1 MIQEQEGN
9 IELSGSSALYRSLQ
23 VSLGLSVLS
32 PTFCKAK
39 ETAGRST
46 EGQGGGKPRE
56 IFIWGFYCLWDG
68 GHGAPQVLD
77 VGDGQNSLVSEQLG
91 WNQQGSQD
99 GWGWEG
105 LTDHLLSH
113 GRDTS
118 TIPGC
123 SWARS
128 WDPRGAVNTLGA
140 QLCLTHP
147 LPCFF
152 GQIPVVLGLQAGVA
166 GSTGNCRQLQMPA
179 VLWLPGHEAAEPGPG
194 MSEG

>member
-1 MIQEQEGN
+1 MLPEGSQVFSPCSQRDPRCSHAPRRIQGVLPMLPGDPSCSLCTAEEKGP
-9 IELSGSSALYRSLQ
+9 SRSSFRAHCSHL
-23 VSLGLSVLS
+23 
-32 PTFCKAK
+32 PC
-39 ETAGRST
+39 
-46 EGQGGGKPRE
+46 QGGKN
-56 IFIWGFYCLWDG
+56 LK
-68 GHGAPQVLD
+68 
-77 VGDGQNSLVSEQLG
+77 
-91 WNQQGSQD
+91 
-99 GWGWEG
+99 
-105 LTDHLLSH
+105 TDPIPPHSMS
-113 GRDTS
+113 RDTS

-166 GSTGNCRQLQMPA
+166 GSTGNCRQQQMPA